1 MSERMR
7 EKANLWTSGPAPRI
21 GFFSLAVLAVVSIAS
36 LFVPRA
42 EVELTP
48 IKEEQSAVITIE
60 VGEEGG
66 AAVLGG
72 TVPPRAHTITV
83 SGNRTV
89 AVDARSEVPTAKAA
103 GSVEFRNLTA
113 SPLVI
118 PSGTIVYSVSPL
130 LVRFVTLEEKPLEGG
145 TNSSAEVRIEA
156 LDAGKVGNVPAAA
169 IQGIEG
175 QLSATTTVNNAAPTS
190 GGTNELQSVPSQ
202 AEREELR
209 IRLLDELRAQ
219 AEAEL
224 LKEIDLQDFVL
235 PGGIEVASIDEEL
248 YEPASGQPASVL
260 RLQMSAT
267 FAAKSVQG
275 ADLQRLADMTLNGT
289 IPPGYDPW
297 PESLQV
303 SVERAATENADSP
316 ARLELQAARTVS
328 RHIDPQQ
335 ATMMVRGA
343 TPARAAAALE
353 QRLPLAAP
361 PVIKLFPPWWPWLPL
376 IPFRIDVVIL

>member
-1 MSERMR
+1 
-7 EKANLWTSGPAPRI
+7 
-21 GFFSLAVLAVVSIAS
+21 
-36 LFVPRA
+36 
-42 EVELTP
+42 
-48 IKEEQSAVITIE
+48 
-60 VGEEGG
+60 
-66 AAVLGG
+66 
-72 TVPPRAHTITV
+72 
-83 SGNRTV
+83 
-89 AVDARSEVPTAKAA
+89 
-103 GSVEFRNLTA
+103 
-113 SPLVI
+113 
-118 PSGTIVYSVSPL
+118 
-130 LVRFVTLEEKPLEGG
+130 VRFVTLEEKPLEGG

-275 ADLQRLADMTLNGT
+275 ADLQRLAAMTLNGT